1 MKTLHFPPT
10 KVSHT
15 SKTPHSK
22 SLEPDCLS
30 PLIAITT
37 QSPEGE
43 VEVGAIPDGEWQGQ
57 RIYPRSS
64 RIAALCHME
73 GDVLHLHLKNDTSKV
88 KFTREYPV
96 QNVF

>member
-37 QSPEGE
+37 QSHRGEGKGE
-43 VEVGAIPDGEWQGQ
+43 GRGFICEKEDFIVSFSVEHEI
-57 RIYPRSS
+57 
-64 RIAALCHME
+64 
-73 GDVLHLHLKNDTSKV
+73 
-88 KFTREYPV
+88 
-96 QNVF
+96 